1 MPDNVKRKGR
11 PPKVDPVEP
20 VVETNKVV
28 DVTTGTITNNFL
40 YGTYY
45 NGNAVYESIFNC
57 GVYDFFNKEEIEAVI
72 KNPILHHETAI
83 RLSELVYNKS
93 GIVSN
98 SIDYCTSLMTLD
110 KVVTGNSKNKR
121 MGDNKKLMKSVLKT
135 IDDKSFIRDAL
146 FTEMTHGIAF
156 YYFETTEKLQDKN
169 KFLSDYEVENI
180 YEINDLGINASIT
193 SLPWQYT
200 KIIGRKNNRYVLAFN
215 LDYFDTMNNDTIER
229 KLRKYPKEIAD
240 AYRSRNA
247 RKDNNNW
254 VVLDN
259 DKTMCGKIKAR
270 KDEPWGRSLIIAAL
284 VDVLYKDYWLDT
296 KRHVLDDVNNQLIY
310 ETFPE
315 GKEKGSSALTQA
327 QQKAQH
333 DTVKRAI
340 QNKNSKGGKCFVSVS
355 AGTKLDTINISTDI
369 FDSDNET
376 NLSNDI
382 ATDLGISA
390 ALIGAMSTGTY
401 SGNINNL
408 EMITA
413 QLYTWVSEWATELNH
428 VINANIIKDK
438 RNKPEVYYFP
448 TSFVNRKEF
457 FEMMKTLYTE
467 AMGSLT
473 FLIAASG
480 VDSDIYLDTMESEL
494 EEGIFEKFKPHLT
507 SYTINGSDVNDGKK
521 PITDNPTD
529 NTVRSRNQNG
539 NALPSP
545 SDK

>member
-1 MPDNVKRKGR
+1 MPEKTRRGR
-11 PPKVDPVEP
+11 PPKTDKVQKP
-20 VVETNKVV
+20 VVENNTTVV
-28 DVTTGTITNNFL
+28 DVTTGTVTNNFL

-45 NGNAVYESIFNC
+45 NSQMTYDSIFNC
-57 GVYDFFNKEEIEAVI
+57 GVYDFFNKAQIESVI
-72 KNPILHHETAI
+72 KNPIANHDIAI

-110 KVVTGNSKNKR
+110 KVVTGNSKSKK
-121 MGDNKKLMKSVLKT
+121 MADNKKLMKNTLKT

-156 YYFETTEKLQDKN
+156 YYFETTEKTVDKN
-169 KFLSDYEVENI
+169 KFLSDWDVENI
-180 YEINDLGINASIT
+180 YEINELGINAAIT

-215 LDYFDTMNNDTIER
+215 LRYFEDLTPEEAKR
-229 KLRKYPKEIAD
+229 KLRKYPKEISD
-240 AYRSRNA
+240 AYASRNT
-247 RKDNNNW
+247 RNDGNNW
-254 VVLDN
+254 VVLN
-259 DKTMCGKIKAR
+259 SDKTMCGKIKAR

-284 VDVLYKDYWLDT
+284 IDVLYKDYWIDT

-315 GKEKGSSALTQA
+315 GREKGSSSLTQA
-327 QQKAQH
+327 QQEAQH
-333 DTVKRAI
+333 RAVKQAI
-340 QNKNSKGGKCFVSVS
+340 QNKNTKGGKSFVSVS
-355 AGTKLDTINISTDI
+355 AGTKIDTIDIKTDI

-376 NLSNDI
+376 HLNNDI

-390 ALIGAMSTGTY
+390 ALIGAMTTGTY
-401 SGNINNL
+401 SGNVNNL

-413 QLYTWVSEWATELNH
+413 QLYTWVSEWAFELNH
-428 VINANIIKDK
+428 VINANIIKDN

-448 TSFVNRKEF
+448 TSFVNRNEF
-457 FEMMKTLYTE
+457 FNMMKTLYTD
-467 AMGSLT
+467 AAGSLT

-480 VDSDIYLDTMESEL
+480 VDSDIYLDTMESEV
-494 EEGIFEKFKPHLT
+494 EEGLFEKFKPHLT
-507 SYTINGSDVNDGKK
+507 SYTISGSENDTK
-521 PITDNPTD
+521 PETDNPSE
-529 NTVRSRNQNG
+529 NTIKSRNQNG

-545 SDK
+545 SDL

>member
-1 MPDNVKRKGR
+1 MPETKKRGR
-11 PPKVDPVEP
+11 PPKVNPDGQVTE
-20 VVETNKVV
+20 NNMVV
-28 DVTTGTITNNFL
+28 DVTSGTITNNFL

-45 NGNAVYESIFNC
+45 SGSVYESIFNC
-57 GVYDFFNKEEIEAVI
+57 GVYDYFNKSEIEAVI

-93 GIVSN
+93 GVVAN

-110 KVVTGNSKNKR
+110 KVVTGNSKAKK
-121 MGDNKKLMKSVLKT
+121 MSANKKLMKSVLKT
-135 IDDKSFIRDAL
+135 INDKSFIRDAL

-156 YYFETTEKLQDKN
+156 YYFETTDKKADRN
-169 KFLSDYEVENI
+169 KFLSDYEVDNI
-180 YEINDLGINASIT
+180 YEINELGINAAIT

-200 KIIGRKNNRYVLAFN
+200 RIIGRKNNRYVLAFD
-215 LDYFDTMNNDTIER
+215 LSYFDTLEKENLSK
-229 KLRKYPKEIAD
+229 KLRKYPKEIVD
-240 AYRSRNA
+240 AYNSRNT
-247 RKDNNNW
+247 RSGNKNW
-254 VVLDN
+254 VVLDS

-315 GKEKGSSALTQA
+315 GKEKGSSALTQK
-327 QQKAQH
+327 QQEAQH
-333 DTVKRAI
+333 NTVKKAI
-340 QNKNSKGGKCFVSVS
+340 QNKNAKGGKCFVSVS
-355 AGTKLDTINISTDI
+355 AGTKLDTIDISTDI

-376 NLSNDI
+376 NLNNDI

-401 SGNINNL
+401 SGNVNNL

-413 QLYTWVSEWATELNH
+413 QLYTWVSEWAAELNH
-428 VINANIIKDK
+428 VINANIIKDN

-494 EEGIFEKFKPHLT
+494 NDGIFEKFKPHLT
-507 SYTINGSDVNDGKK
+507 SYTITSEDTNETK
-521 PITDNPTD
+521 PTTDNPTQ

-545 SDK
+545 SD